1 MGGHNNLIANTQTAV
16 KTVERSFSAEPT
28 NGNQATRY
36 STGTDTRDIVVGV
49 ASKKPKDEAVIIEEL
64 QVANSHL
71 RKMVDSLFYE
81 LSSCQRENLELKAR
95 VHYLETMH
103 AGKCVAVQPQTAS
116 RPISQSAQPSPSHGC
131 MKTFKP
137 ELATPVRVPP
147 SSRLGPPPPQQFAS
161 REDLEDSSI
170 QSSSTIAEDCDLP
183 PLDLPPLEL
192 PPSFDFTQ
200 KTSTTHPTTSNGNN
214 T

>member
-1 MGGHNNLIANTQTAV
+1 MYVSANSKVFALVHILNDVLYV
-16 KTVERSFSAEPT
+16 K
-28 NGNQATRY
+28 Q
-36 STGTDTRDIVVGV
+36 
-49 ASKKPKDEAVIIEEL
+49 AVIIEEL

-95 VHYLETMH
+95 VRYLETMH

-214 T
+214 TT